1 MFLSS
6 YESHLCEE
14 AEGVP
19 LRSSGARLQ
28 RLFRLV
34 HIKGRQAGLEEIVV
48 GKSVPALEGVGG
60 ELKPRRRGA
69 RLRGYVRRG

>member
-14 AEGVP
+14 AEGYRCEAV
-19 LRSSGARLQ
+19 GARLQ

-48 GKSVPALEGVGG
+48 GKSVPTIEGVGG
-60 ELKPRRRGA
+60 ELKPRRRGP